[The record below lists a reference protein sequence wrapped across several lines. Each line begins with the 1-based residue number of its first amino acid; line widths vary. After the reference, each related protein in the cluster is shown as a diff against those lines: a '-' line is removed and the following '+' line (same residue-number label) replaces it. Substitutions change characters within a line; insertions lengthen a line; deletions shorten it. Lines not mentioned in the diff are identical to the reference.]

1 MGIFS
6 ATPEIMRMGS
16 DFGEPTA
23 IPEKKTNFFHAG

>member
-23 IPEKKTNFFHAG
+23 TLEKTNCFHAG